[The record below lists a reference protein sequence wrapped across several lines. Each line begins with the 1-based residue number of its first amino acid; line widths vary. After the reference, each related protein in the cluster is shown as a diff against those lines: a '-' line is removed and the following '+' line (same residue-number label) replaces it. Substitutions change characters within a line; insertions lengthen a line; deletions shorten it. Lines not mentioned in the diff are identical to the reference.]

1 MRPHRMASPF
11 EGEGVSGMKS
21 DLIDLE
27 MLLHHET
34 EKAILISDDGDE
46 KHAVWIPKSACEF
59 ERKDASLVT
68 VTMPEW
74 QALDKGLI

>member
-1 MRPHRMASPF
+1 
-11 EGEGVSGMKS
+11 MKS

-34 EKAILISDDGDE
+34 EKAILVSDDGDE
-46 KHAVWIPKSACEF
+46 KKAVWIPKSGCEF
-59 ERKDASLVT
+59 ERKDGSFVT

-74 QALDKGLI
+74 RALDKGLI